1 MKQIYPAPFTLTIY
15 LLLAVMFLLSACTGV
30 GFGGAPAILK
40 IGVVAP
46 FEGLHRPLGYEVLF
60 AVKLA
65 VQERNVQG
73 GINGYQVELVALND
87 FDDPV
92 KARVQARAL
101 VTDLDVL
108 GVVGHTSAVTTLAA
122 MPIYQKAGMA
132 MSVPWTIQEAEPD
145 AGRVGVVSVAANDA
159 ETAVWLDTISRE
171 RGFNNIG
178 RVSDFDLDS
187 IPSDVQAL
195 ELATEGVIAGEIIL
209 ALDQAGISLPLL
221 GHVDVGS
228 PQVVQVAHQAAN
240 GLIFVSPGP
249 DPDDIAGTETFVEAY
264 QTLAG
269 FPPGPRAVL
278 AYDATNVLLEAIEL
292 ALLKSSRQPTRAEIS
307 AVINQ
312 IQRHGISG
320 DIVFDTQGQRI
331 DAPVWVYQ
339 ISGEEEYP
347 GVLIAP

>member
-15 LLLAVMFLLSACTGV
+15 ILLAVMFLLLACPGV
-30 GFGGAPAILK
+30 GIGGAPATIK
-40 IGVVAP
+40 IGLVAP

-87 FDDPV
+87 FDDPA
-92 KARVQARAL
+92 KARAQARAL
-101 VTDLDVL
+101 VADPDVL
-108 GVVGHTSAVTTLAA
+108 GVVGHSSAATTLAA
-122 MPIYQKAGMA
+122 MPIYQEAGMA
-132 MSVPWTIQEAEPD
+132 MSVPWTIQEAKPD
-145 AGRVGVVSVAANDA
+145 ADREGVVSVAANDA

-171 RGFNNIG
+171 RGFNNTG
-178 RVSDFDLDS
+178 SVSDLDLDS
-187 IPSDVQAL
+187 IPSDIQAL
-195 ELATEGVIAGEIIL
+195 ELATEGVTAGEIIL
-209 ALDQAGISLPLL
+209 ALDQAGVSFPLL
-221 GHVDVGS
+221 GHADVGS
-228 PQVVQVAHQAAN
+228 LQVVQVANRAAD

-249 DPDDIAGTETFVEAY
+249 DPDDIPGTDTFVEAY
-264 QTLAG
+264 HALAG

-292 ALLKSSRQPTRAEIS
+292 ILSHSQPDRSEIS

-320 DIVFDTQGQRI
+320 DIVFDAQGQRVN
-331 DAPVWVYQ
+331 APVWVYQ
-339 ISGEEEYP
+339 ISGEEKYP